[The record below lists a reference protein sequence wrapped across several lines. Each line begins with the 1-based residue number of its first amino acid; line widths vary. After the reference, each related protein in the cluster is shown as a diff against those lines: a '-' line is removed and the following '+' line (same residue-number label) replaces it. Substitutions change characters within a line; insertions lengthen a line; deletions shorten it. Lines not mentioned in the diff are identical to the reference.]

1 MHAFQVPRQTSQGP
15 FTIDRLQSADMEP
28 PEPHYFLDN
37 PKHRLHRGF
46 APCVYCFAVR
56 RLQAMLHPR
65 YGISIWRTLGY
76 RLTPFR
82 QRLIVLFPAER
93 DIGCHVFRLAACHI
107 ILAEITR
114 IRQQPIRLPN
124 GIGQRVQPQDSAC
137 CRMRCS
143 VGATSC
149 LSLQ

>member
-65 YGISIWRTLGY
+65 SASSDQVDDCKGLIERQFQLCRPHQQWAGCPVSRIASVADHTRDKGY
-76 RLTPFR
+76 
-82 QRLIVLFPAER
+82 
-93 DIGCHVFRLAACHI
+93 
-107 ILAEITR
+107 
-114 IRQQPIRLPN
+114 
-124 GIGQRVQPQDSAC
+124 C
-137 CRMRCS
+137 CGNNDR
-143 VGATSC
+143 A
-149 LSLQ
+149 